1 MVQMVRM
8 VQQMIVKT
16 QMPPG
21 RRSVGLVLLLGAG
34 LLLAAAG
41 CGGDKEP
48 EAGRQAA
55 TLVPGGLQPADSS
68 GFAAAAGDSLGLD
81 EAVAEQPQAVLTPPP
96 AAKPTARTAAPR
108 TADAARQAAP
118 GGTFALQL
126 GSFRNL
132 DNARALSARAEALG
146 YAPVLE
152 SAVVGGQTYHRVI
165 LRGLPD
171 RAAASSTG
179 ERLRA
184 ELGITYLIR
193 QSD

>member
-1 MVQMVRM
+1 MVQMAR
-8 VQQMIVKT
+8 QMIAKT
-16 QMPPG
+16 QRNPA
-21 RRSVGLVLLLGAG
+21 RRSFSLVLLLGAG

-41 CGGDKEP
+41 CGGDKQP
-48 EAGRQAA
+48 EAGQQAA
-55 TLVPGGLQPADSS
+55 TLVPGGVQPADST
-68 GFAAAAGDSLGLD
+68 GFVDTAGDSLGLD
-81 EAVAEQPQAVLTPPP
+81 EIGAEQPEAVLTPPP
-96 AAKPTARTAAPR
+96 TATPTVRTTAPR
-108 TADAARQAAP
+108 TVDAARQAAP

-132 DNARALSARAEALG
+132 DNARALSARVEALG
-146 YAPVLE
+146 YTPVLE

-171 RAAASSTG
+171 RAAAAGTG